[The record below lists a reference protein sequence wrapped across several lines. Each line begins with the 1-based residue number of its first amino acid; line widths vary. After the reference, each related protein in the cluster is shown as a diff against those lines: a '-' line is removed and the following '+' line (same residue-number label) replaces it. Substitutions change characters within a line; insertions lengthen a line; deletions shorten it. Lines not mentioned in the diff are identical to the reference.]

1 LSALSWTTASEES
14 GLGSDALRFMKDSG
28 VSLKDILK
36 VFLKIGTFSFGG
48 VYSMLTFF
56 ERELVEK
63 RKWISHEEFIE
74 SVAIGQMTP
83 GPPIVNTGIC
93 IGYKLRKIKG
103 ALATTIGQ
111 AFTGTVLAIL
121 LAIFYTKSKDNPL
134 LGSIMKGVGAA
145 VVGLLLSI
153 IYKMANRTIKDYRT
167 ALFALSAFYALAVF
181 KLNPIGL
188 ILAAGVLGLIVYG
201 RRAK

>member
-1 LSALSWTTASEES
+1 
-14 GLGSDALRFMKDSG
+14 MKN
-28 VSLKDILK
+28 VSLKDIFL
-36 VFLKIGTFSFGG
+36 VFLKIGSFSFGG

-63 RKWISHEEFIE
+63 NKWLTHDEYIE

-93 IGYKLRKIKG
+93 IGYKLKKIKG
-103 ALATTIGQ
+103 ALVTTVGQ

-121 LAIFYTKSKDNPL
+121 LAIFYTKTKGNVL
-134 LGSIMKGVGAA
+134 LISTMKGVGAA

-153 IYKMANRTIKDYRT
+153 VYKMAKKTIKDYKT
-167 ALFALSAFYALAVF
+167 ALFALAAFFALAVF

-188 ILAAGVLGLIVYG
+188 ILASGILGLIVYG
-201 RRAK
+201 RETR

>member
-1 LSALSWTTASEES
+1 
-14 GLGSDALRFMKDSG
+14 MKT
-28 VSLKDILK
+28 VSLKNIFL

-63 RKWISHEEFIE
+63 HKWLTNDEYIE

-93 IGYKLRKIKG
+93 IGYKLKKIKG
-103 ALATTIGQ
+103 ALITTVGQ
-111 AFTGTVLAIL
+111 AFTGTILAIL
-121 LAIFYTKSKDNPL
+121 LAAFYLKAKGNVL
-134 LGSIMKGVGAA
+134 LISIMKGVGAA

-153 IYKMANRTIKDYRT
+153 VYRMAKRTIKDYKT
-167 ALFALSAFYALAVF
+167 ALFALSAFFALAVF

-188 ILAAGVLGLIVYG
+188 ILTSGLLGLIVYG
-201 RRAK
+201 RSTR

>member
-1 LSALSWTTASEES
+1 
-14 GLGSDALRFMKDSG
+14 MKDAG

-63 RKWISHEEFIE
+63 RKWISNEEFIE

-121 LAIFYTKSKDNPL
+121 LAIFYTKSKGNPL
-134 LGSIMKGVGAA
+134 LASIMKGVGAA

-153 IYKMANRTIKDYRT
+153 IYKMANRTIKDYKT
-167 ALFALSAFYALAVF
+167 ALFGLSAFFALAIF

-188 ILAAGVLGLIVYG
+188 ILASGILGLIVYG

>member
-1 LSALSWTTASEES
+1 
-14 GLGSDALRFMKDSG
+14 MKNI
-28 VSLKDILK
+28 SLKNIFL

-63 RKWISHEEFIE
+63 RKLLSHDEYIE

-93 IGYKLRKIKG
+93 IGYKLKKIKG
-103 ALATTIGQ
+103 ALTTVAGQ

-121 LAIFYTKSKDNPL
+121 LAVFYLKAKDNVL
-134 LGSIMKGVGAA
+134 LVSIMKGVGAA

-153 IYKMANRTIKDYRT
+153 VYKMAKKTIKDYKT
-167 ALFALSAFYALAVF
+167 ALFALSAFSALAIL
-181 KLNPIGL
+181 KLNPIGI
-188 ILAAGVLGLIVYG
+188 ILSAGVLGFAVYG
-201 RRAK
+201 RRTRGF

>member
-1 LSALSWTTASEES
+1 
-14 GLGSDALRFMKDSG
+14 MKNI
-28 VSLKDILK
+28 SLKNIFF

-63 RKWISHEEFIE
+63 RKWLTHDEYIE

-93 IGYKLRKIKG
+93 IGYKLKKIKG
-103 ALATTIGQ
+103 ALTTTVGQ
-111 AFTGTVLAIL
+111 AFTGSVLAIL
-121 LAIFYTKSKDNPL
+121 LAVFYIKTKDNVL
-134 LGSIMKGVGAA
+134 LSSIMKGVGAA

-153 IYKMANRTIKDYRT
+153 VYKMAKKTIKDYKT
-167 ALFALSAFYALAVF
+167 ALFALSAFFVLSVF
-181 KLNPIGL
+181 KLNPVGL
-188 ILAAGVLGLIVYG
+188 ILTAGILGLAVYG
-201 RRAK
+201 RKTK

>member
-1 LSALSWTTASEES
+1 M
-14 GLGSDALRFMKDSG
+14 MKT
-28 VSLKDILK
+28 VSLKNIFL

-63 RKWISHEEFIE
+63 RKWITHEEFIE
-74 SVAIGQMTP
+74 SVALGQMTP

-93 IGYKLRKIKG
+93 IGYKLKKIKG
-103 ALATTIGQ
+103 ALVTTVGQ

-121 LAIFYTKSKDNPL
+121 LAIFYVKTKGNVL
-134 LGSIMKGVGAA
+134 LISIMKGVGAA

-153 IYKMANRTIKDYRT
+153 VYKMARKTIKDYKT
-167 ALFALSAFYALAVF
+167 ALFALSAFFALAVF

-188 ILAAGVLGLIVYG
+188 ILASGILGLIVYG
-201 RRAK
+201 RETR

>member
-1 LSALSWTTASEES
+1 
-14 GLGSDALRFMKDSG
+14 MKG
-28 VSLKDILK
+28 NNITIKDMFWK
-36 VFLKIGTFSFGG
+36 FLKIGSFSFGG
-48 VYSMLTFF
+48 VYSMLAFF

-63 RKWISHEEFIE
+63 QKWLTHEEFVE

-93 IGYKLRKIKG
+93 IGYKLKKIKG
-103 ALATTIGQ
+103 ALVTTVGQ

-134 LGSIMKGVGAA
+134 LGSIMKGIGAA
-145 VVGLLLSI
+145 VVGLLVSI
-153 IYKMANRTIKDYRT
+153 IYKMTRKTIKDYKT
-167 ALFALSAFYALAVF
+167 AFFALFAFIALAVF

-188 ILAAGVLGLIVYG
+188 ILTSGLLGLIVYG
-201 RRAK
+201 RKK

>member
-1 LSALSWTTASEES
+1 
-14 GLGSDALRFMKDSG
+14 MKNIS
-28 VSLKDILK
+28 VKDIFL

-63 RKWISHEEFIE
+63 RKWLTHDEYIE

-93 IGYKLRKIKG
+93 IGYKLKKIKG
-103 ALATTIGQ
+103 ALATTTGQ
-111 AFTGTVLAIL
+111 AFTGTVLAVFLAAFYLKARNNAL
-121 LAIFYTKSKDNPL
+121 LIST
-134 LGSIMKGVGAA
+134 MKGVGAA
-145 VVGLLLSI
+145 VVGLLLSVV
-153 IYKMANRTIKDYRT
+153 YRMAKKTIKDYKT
-167 ALFALSAFYALAVF
+167 ALFALSAFFALAVF

-188 ILAAGVLGLIVYG
+188 VLTSGVLGLIVYG
-201 RRAK
+201 RRAR